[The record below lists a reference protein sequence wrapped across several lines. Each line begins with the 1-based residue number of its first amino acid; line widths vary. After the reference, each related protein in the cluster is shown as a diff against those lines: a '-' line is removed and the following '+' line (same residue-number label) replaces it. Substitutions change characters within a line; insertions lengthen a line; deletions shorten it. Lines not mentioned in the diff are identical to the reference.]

1 MIRFTIV
8 ILIRNNESGSEKNE
22 KKTKKSEKAKASS
35 HWRKSGLQKCQPL
48 AAIFQTINVHTADS
62 KFVKWRVGSQ

>member
-8 ILIRNNESGSEKNE
+8 ILIRNNESGSEKKE
-22 KKTKKSEKAKASS
+22 KKTKKSEKAKASI
-35 HWRKSGLQKCQPL
+35 HCRKSGLQKCQPL
-48 AAIFQTINVHTADS
+48 AAIFQTINAHTANP

>member
-22 KKTKKSEKAKASS
+22 KRPKRVKK
-35 HWRKSGLQKCQPL
+35 QKRVV
-48 AAIFQTINVHTADS
+48 IDERVDYKNVNLYS
-62 KFVKWRVGSQ
+62 RL